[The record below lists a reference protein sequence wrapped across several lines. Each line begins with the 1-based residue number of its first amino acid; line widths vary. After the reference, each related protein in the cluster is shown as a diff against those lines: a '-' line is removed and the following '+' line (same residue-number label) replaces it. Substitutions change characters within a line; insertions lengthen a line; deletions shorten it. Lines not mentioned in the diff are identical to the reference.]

1 VHHYWRVIL
10 QWLRNKFELTRGGG
24 GHNNRAME
32 GLRGFAVF
40 LVFLVHYVTLIEPW
54 ITTQSSLH
62 TLVGILHSIGN
73 AGVDLFFIL
82 SGYLIYG
89 SLISRPQGFFRFM
102 ARRVQRIY
110 PAFIAVFLIYVVLSW
125 VFPEHSKIPASIAD
139 GALYLLQNF
148 LLLPGLFP
156 IEPMITVAWSLSYEI
171 FFYLGIP
178 LLISLL
184 DLRRRSVVWRAAF
197 FVIVAGVTAFY
208 CALNGGPVRMIM
220 FVSGILLFE
229 TIQMGRIRAPG
240 SGFALLALAL
250 GLLGTLL
257 PWPGSVGATLR
268 ACILFAAFFVL
279 CFSCFTDPRR
289 WIARLFSWTPLRWLG
304 NMSYS
309 YYLLQGLVLKISFM
323 ALALVLPA
331 TAQGLLFFWALMPVM
346 FAITLIPTAALFIL
360 IERPFSLRPV
370 SSGVARAVVRLA

>member
-1 VHHYWRVIL
+1 M
-10 QWLRNKFELTRGGG
+10 QWLRNQFELTRGGG
-24 GHNNRAME
+24 GHNIRAME
-32 GLRGFAVF
+32 GMRGFAVF
-40 LVFLVHYVTLIEPW
+40 LVFLVHYATLIEPW
-54 ITTQSSLH
+54 VATQSSLYM
-62 TLVGILHSIGN
+62 LAGMLHSIGN
-73 AGVDLFFIL
+73 AGVDLFFVL

-89 SLISRPQGFFRFM
+89 SLISRPQEFFRFM

-110 PAFIAVFLIYVVLSW
+110 PAFIAVFLIYCALSW
-125 VFPEHSKIPASIAD
+125 AFPEHSKIPASMFD
-139 GALYLLQNF
+139 GTLYVLQNF

-178 LLISLL
+178 LLVSLL
-184 DLRRRSVVWRAAF
+184 DLRRRSVAWRVAF
-197 FVIVAGVTAFY
+197 FVIVAGVTALY

-229 TIQMGRIRAPG
+229 TIQRGIRAPS

-257 PWPGSVGATLR
+257 PIPGSAGATLR
-268 ACILFAAFFVL
+268 TCILFAAFFVL
-279 CFSCFTDPRR
+279 CFTCFTDPHR

-346 FAITLIPTAALFIL
+346 FAITLIPTAALYVL
-360 IERPFSLRPV
+360 IERPFSLQPV
-370 SSGVARAVVRLA
+370 SSGVERAVARLA

>member
-1 VHHYWRVIL
+1 ME
-10 QWLRNKFELTRGGG
+10 WLRNQFELARGSG
-24 GHNNRAME
+24 GHNIRAME
-32 GLRGFAVF
+32 GMRGFAVF
-40 LVFLVHYVTLIEPW
+40 LVFLVHYATLFEPW
-54 ITTQSSLH
+54 IATQSSLY
-62 TLVGILHSIGN
+62 TLAGMLHSIGN
-73 AGVDLFFIL
+73 AGVDLFFVL

-110 PAFIAVFLIYVVLSW
+110 PAFIAVFLIYCALSW
-125 VFPEHSKIPASIAD
+125 AFPEHSKIPASMFD
-139 GALYLLQNF
+139 GTLYLLQNF

-156 IEPMITVAWSLSYEI
+156 IQPMITVAWSLSYEI

-184 DLRRRSVVWRAAF
+184 GLRRRSVAWRVTF
-197 FVIVAGVTAFY
+197 FIIVAGVTALY
-208 CALNGGPVRMIM
+208 CAVNGGPIRMIM

-229 TIQMGRIRAPG
+229 TVQMGRTRAPG

-257 PWPGSVGATLR
+257 PLPGSIGVALR
-268 ACILFAAFFVL
+268 ISILFAAFFVL
-279 CFSCFTDPRR
+279 CFTCFTDPRR
-289 WIARLFSWTPLRWLG
+289 WITRLFSWTPMRWLG

-331 TAQGLLFFWALMPVM
+331 TAQGLLFFGALMPVM

-360 IERPFSLRPV
+360 IERPFSLRPRRA
-370 SSGVARAVVRLA
+370 SCGFESTVARLA